1 MNFFWIVF
9 TNLILYVILRIHL
22 VRKFRT
28 TYTIYLKDENGNRQ
42 TLAHTIAYLLET
54 VEIQNKMISYL
65 VEEMEKQWMTIEQVK
80 VVTGADKYCTE
91 HPERPPQETE
101 KL

>member
-1 MNFFWIVF
+1 MTLFLIIF

-28 TYTIYLKDENGNRQ
+28 SYSIYLKDEKGNRQ
-42 TLAHTIAYLLET
+42 TLAHTIAYLLEQT
-54 VEIQNKMISYL
+54 EIQNRKINYL
-65 VEEMEKQWMTIEQVK
+65 IEESEKQWLTIEQVK

-91 HPERPPQETE
+91 KPTPSILD
-101 KL
+101 KNA

>member
-1 MNFFWIVF
+1 MTFFWIVF

-28 TYTIYLKDENGNRQ
+28 TYTIYLKDEDGNRQ
-42 TLAHTIAYLLET
+42 TLSHTIAYLLET
-54 VEIQNKMISYL
+54 VEIQNKKISYL
-65 VEEMEKQWMTIEQVK
+65 VEAMEKQWMTIEQVK

-91 HPERPPQETE
+91 CPPETP
-101 KL
+101 LN